1 MVSVD
6 LLGFIAAFC
15 TTVSFAPQVIK
26 VLKTG
31 DTESLSLSMYLFFTF
46 GVLMWLVY
54 GIQRGDIAVTLA
66 NAFTLILASI
76 ILVTKIRNDYAAR
89 TRQTEGLQAG

>member
-15 TTVSFAPQVIK
+15 TTVSFAPQVVK

-46 GVLMWLVY
+46 GVFMWLVY
-54 GIQRGDIAVTLA
+54 GIQRGDIAVTVA
-66 NAFTLILASI
+66 NALTLILASI
-76 ILVTKIRNDYAAR
+76 ILITKIRNDYVAR
-89 TRQTEGLQAG
+89 TQQTESLQAG

>member
-46 GVLMWLVY
+46 GVLMWLIY
-54 GIQRGDIAVTLA
+54 GIQRGDIAVTIA
-66 NAFTLILASI
+66 NALTLILAFI
-76 ILVTKIRNDYAAR
+76 ILVTKIRNDYI
-89 TRQTEGLQAG
+89 TRAQQTESFQAG